1 MKHLESFWQIICQ
14 TRFLLAMMMGHKN
27 FAKPPWILWTHLLL
41 YIKKKYIIQINF
53 GEEKIW
59 RNWHKMTKIAK
70 LNPRQIFF
78 SCCAKFNNF
87 LAAPDLIHGE
97 ETLFL
102 IKKSKFAFTLLIFL
116 TEFLVCRTKQRFLS
130 MFMII
135 LSLEKKY

>member
-1 MKHLESFWQIICQ
+1 MDTLNSFASIY
-14 TRFLLAMMMGHKN
+14 K
-27 FAKPPWILWTHLLL
+27 
-41 YIKKKYIIQINF
+41 
-53 GEEKIW
+53 EEIHYSDKFW
-59 RNWHKMTKIAK
+59 REENLAK
-70 LNPRQIFF
+70 LAQNDKNRQIKSAPNFF

-135 LSLEKKY
+135 LSLEKKH